1 MDVNMSQLKSKQTLL
16 LTLFVLLS
24 ACQSPSDDTPTLESD
39 IERVIQQTLDNM
51 VFVEGGSFIMGDFG
65 KLERNSDGSQFLA
78 HWSSDKDDDFLH
90 KVTLDS
96 FSINKYEVTW
106 EEFDTFSK
114 DTNRP
119 IFMDGKRFHQPNI
132 PAYMPNWYE
141 AKAYC
146 DWLAKQT
153 GLAFDLPTEAQWEY
167 AARSRGLNVPFATN
181 TGMIDRK
188 GSNIKGW
195 DDSQWYPIVGN
206 YYPPNPLGLHH
217 MSGNIAEYVK
227 DWYSEDYYQHTPA
240 HNPQGPKAGVTKV
253 IRGGSVAS
261 SSRFNLVINRDSV
274 EPDKADY
281 VGLRCVINNP
291 APIHQ

>member
-1 MDVNMSQLKSKQTLL
+1 MSQLKSKQTLL

-106 EEFDTFSK
+106 EEFDTFSRA
-114 DTNRP
+114 TNRP
-119 IFMDGKRFHQPNI
+119 IFKAGKWFHLPEV

-146 DWLAKQT
+146 DWLAEQS
-153 GLAFDLPTEAQWEY
+153 GLAFDMPTEAQWEY

-181 TGMIDRK
+181 DGLIDFN
-188 GSNIKGW
+188 GSNIKGGS
-195 DDSQWYPIVGN
+195 DSQKHPVRGD

-217 MSGNIAEYVK
+217 MSGNIDEYVK
-227 DWYSEDYYQHTPA
+227 DWYLEDYYQHSPEI
-240 HNPQGPKAGVTKV
+240 NPQGPKTGVKKTV
-253 IRGGSVAS
+253 RGGSNAS
-261 SSRFNLVINRDSV
+261 SSRFNMTIRRHAV

>member
-1 MDVNMSQLKSKQTLL
+1 MSQLKSKQTLL

-24 ACQSPSDDTPTLESD
+24 ACQSPSDDTPTIEAD

-106 EEFDTFSK
+106 EEFDTFSRA
-114 DTNRP
+114 TNRQLYE
-119 IFMDGKRFHQPNI
+119 DGLWFHKPQI
-132 PAYMPNWYE
+132 PAFMPNWNE

-153 GLAFDLPTEAQWEY
+153 GLAFDMPTEAQWEY
-167 AARSRGLNVPFATN
+167 SARSRGLNVPFATN
-181 TGMIDRK
+181 DGMIDRN
-188 GSNIKGW
+188 GSNISGW
-195 DDSQWYPIVGN
+195 YDDPKHAATGDH
-206 YYPPNPLGLHH
+206 YPPNPLGLHH
-217 MSGNIAEYVK
+217 MSGNVSEYVK
-227 DWYSEDYYQHTPA
+227 DWYAEDYYQHSPEL
-240 HNPQGPKAGVTKV
+240 NPQGPDTGQKKV
-253 IRGGSVAS
+253 IRGGSNAS
-261 SSRFNLVINRDSV
+261 SSRFNLVVNRDSI
-274 EPDKADY
+274 EPEKADY
-281 VGLRCVINNP
+281 AGVRCVVNNKER
-291 APIHQ
+291 ID

>member
-24 ACQSPSDDTPTLESD
+24 ACQSPSNDTPTLESD

-106 EEFDTFSK
+106 EEFDTFSRA
-114 DTNRP
+114 TNRP
-119 IFMDGKRFHQPNI
+119 IFKAGKWFHLPEI

-146 DWLAKQT
+146 DWLAKQS
-153 GLAFDLPTEAQWEY
+153 GLAFDLPTEAQWEF
-167 AARSRGLNVPFATN
+167 AARSRGRNVPFATN
-181 TGMIDRK
+181 DGLIDFK
-188 GSNIKGW
+188 GSNIKGFNV
-195 DDSQWYPIVGN
+195 SQDEPVRGD

-217 MSGNIAEYVK
+217 LSGNVSEYVK
-227 DWYSEDYYQHTPA
+227 DWYAEDYYQHSPEL
-240 HNPQGPKAGVTKV
+240 NPQGPTTGVKKV
-253 IRGGSVAS
+253 IRGGSNAS
-261 SSRFNLVINRDSV
+261 SSRFNLVVNRDSV

>member
-1 MDVNMSQLKSKQTLL
+1 MPKRYHLL
-16 LTLFVLLS
+16 LSILALSGLLS

-106 EEFDTFSK
+106 EEFDTFSRA
-114 DTNRP
+114 TNRQLYE
-119 IFMDGKRFHQPNI
+119 DGLWFHKPQI
-132 PAYMPNWYE
+132 PAFMPNWNE

-153 GLAFDLPTEAQWEY
+153 GLAFDMPTEAQWEY
-167 AARSRGLNVPFATN
+167 AARSRGLNVPFGTN
-181 TGMIDRK
+181 DGMIDRN
-188 GSNIKGW
+188 GSNISGW
-195 DDSQWYPIVGN
+195 YDDPKHAATGD

-217 MSGNIAEYVK
+217 MSGNVSEYVK
-227 DWYSEDYYQHTPA
+227 DWYAEDYYQHSPEL
-240 HNPQGPKAGVTKV
+240 NPQGPDTGQKKV
-253 IRGGSVAS
+253 IRGGSYHS
-261 SSRFNLVINRDSV
+261 SSRFNLAIRRDSV